1 LQIPLALGRL
11 YVLLAILVDS
21 VLNHKHMLTAVVSEV
36 GLLDWDVV
44 TARPRPSSL
53 RCHLCDGG
61 LTGSGKSCLEEND
74 SAPRVSQEQGLPL
87 T

>member
-1 LQIPLALGRL
+1 MQVPLAAGRL
-11 YVLLAILVDS
+11 YILLAILVDG
-21 VLNHKHMLTAVVSEV
+21 VLNHKRMLAAVVSEV
-36 GLLDWDVV
+36 SLLDWDVV
-44 TARPRPSSL
+44 TAHPRPSSL

-74 SAPRVSQEQGLPL
+74 SAPRVSREQGLPL